1 MALLEA
7 AMASQ
12 AKVSQHTV
20 AHACMDQI
28 NQDTDHRHI
37 VNHTRS
43 AHATLSPSLVNTYT
57 LVYTTL
63 RAYTTIRAYFK

>member
-1 MALLEA
+1 MANGKDECVALLEA

-28 NQDTDHRHI
+28 NRHI
-37 VNHTRS
+37 Q
-43 AHATLSPSLVNTYT
+43 
-57 LVYTTL
+57 
-63 RAYTTIRAYFK
+63 TIDT